1 MVKIVIIRYYY
12 PIINPFRKA
21 ATRLKNL
28 ATGTSHAK
36 IILIGEHGVVYGQ
49 PAIALP
55 ISTIQMQAV
64 IHRQTDGEQTVKSRY
79 FNGDFNTMSAN
90 LGGIQA
96 LIKTLL
102 ARFDAPDQGFDI
114 HITSDIPS
122 ERGMG
127 SSAAAAVAVTRA
139 FYDFFEQ
146 PLTHQIL
153 LKTANIAESYTHGQ
167 PSGLDVAT
175 ASAKSPVWFIK
186 GRENYTIPVKLPG
199 YLVIADTGIKSQTK
213 IAVATVRNLLMVE
226 GETIQARIDDLGRLT
241 RQTRTALADAQLT
254 SLATALNGAQ
264 DDLRSLG
271 VSHPALEQLLAVA
284 RQNGAIAAKLT
295 GSGQGGCMI
304 AVAPEESIANTLS
317 QKLSAAGATATWVE
331 PLLPTD

>member
-1 MVKIVIIRYYY
+1 M
-12 PIINPFRKA
+12 
-21 ATRLKNL
+21 KNL

-64 IHRQTDGEQTVKSRY
+64 IHKRDTAQTVKSRY
-79 FNGDFNTMSAN
+79 FNGDFQMMTAN

-102 ARFDAPDQGFDI
+102 KRFDAPDQGFDI

-139 FYDFFEQ
+139 FYDFFER
-146 PLTHQIL
+146 PLSHQEL
-153 LKTANIAESYTHGQ
+153 LKTANVAESYTHGQ

-175 ASAKSPVWFIK
+175 ASATSPVWFVK
-186 GRENYTIPVKLPG
+186 GRENYPIPVNLHG

-213 IAVATVRNLLMVE
+213 IAVATVKNLLIVE
-226 GETIQARIDDLGRLT
+226 GETIQQHITSLGALT
-241 RQTRTALADAQLT
+241 RQTRDALADGDLPA
-254 SLATALNGAQ
+254 LAHALNGAQ

-284 RQNGAIAAKLT
+284 RQNGAVAAKLT

-304 AVAPEESIANTLS
+304 AVAPEASIANTLS
-317 QKLSAAGATATWVE
+317 QKLAAAGATATWVE
-331 PLLPTD
+331 PLHTDA

>member
-1 MVKIVIIRYYY
+1 M
-12 PIINPFRKA
+12 
-21 ATRLKNL
+21 KNL

-64 IHRQTDGEQTVKSRY
+64 IHRRETAQLVKSRY
-79 FNGDFNTMSAN
+79 FNGDFNSMTAN

-96 LIKTLL
+96 LIKALL
-102 ARFDAPDQGFDI
+102 TRFDALDQGFDI

-146 PLTHQIL
+146 PLSHQTL
-153 LKTANIAESYTHGQ
+153 LKTANVAESYTHGQ

-175 ASAKSPVWFIK
+175 ASATSPVWFVK
-186 GRENYTIPVKLPG
+186 GRENYPIPVKLPG

-213 IAVATVRNLLMVE
+213 VAVATVRNLLIVE
-226 GETIQARIDDLGRLT
+226 GETIQQRIDDLGHLT
-241 RQTRTALADAQLT
+241 RMTRDALSDGNLPK
-254 SLATALNGAQ
+254 LARALNGAQ

-284 RQNGAIAAKLT
+284 RKNGAVAAKLT

-304 AVAPEESIANTLS
+304 AVAPEESIANDLS

-331 PLLPTD
+331 PLLAND

>member
-1 MVKIVIIRYYY
+1 M
-12 PIINPFRKA
+12 
-21 ATRLKNL
+21 KNL

-64 IHRQTDGEQTVKSRY
+64 IHQRDTAQTVKSRY
-79 FNGDFNTMSAN
+79 FNGDFNSMTAN

-102 ARFDAPDQGFDI
+102 NRFDAPEQGFDI

-146 PLTHQIL
+146 PLSHQTL
-153 LKTANIAESYTHGQ
+153 LKTANVAESYTHGQ

-175 ASAKSPVWFIK
+175 ASAKSPVWFVK
-186 GRENYTIPVKLPG
+186 GRENYPIPVKLPG

-213 IAVATVRNLLMVE
+213 VAVATVKNLLVVE
-226 GETIQARIDDLGRLT
+226 GENIQQRIDDLGHLTTLT
-241 RQTRTALADAQLT
+241 RDALANGNMPE
-254 SLATALNGAQ
+254 LARALNGAQ

-284 RQNGAIAAKLT
+284 RQNGAVAAKLT

-304 AVAPEESIANTLS
+304 AVAPEESIANDLS

-331 PLLPTD
+331 PLLAND

>member
-1 MVKIVIIRYYY
+1 M
-12 PIINPFRKA
+12 
-21 ATRLKNL
+21 KNL

-64 IHRQTDGEQTVKSRY
+64 IHRRETAQLVKSRY
-79 FNGDFNTMSAN
+79 FNGDFNSMTAN

-96 LIKTLL
+96 LIKALL
-102 ARFDAPDQGFDI
+102 TRFDALDQGFDI

-146 PLTHQIL
+146 PLSHQTL
-153 LKTANIAESYTHGQ
+153 LKTANVAESYTHGQ

-175 ASAKSPVWFIK
+175 ASATSPVWFVK
-186 GRENYTIPVKLPG
+186 GRENYPIPVKLPG

-213 IAVATVRNLLMVE
+213 VAVATVRNLLIVE
-226 GETIQARIDDLGRLT
+226 GETIQQRIDDLGHLT
-241 RQTRTALADAQLT
+241 RMTRDALSDGNLPK
-254 SLATALNGAQ
+254 LARALNGAQ

-284 RQNGAIAAKLT
+284 RQNGAVAAKLT

-304 AVAPEESIANTLS
+304 AVAPEESIANDLS

-331 PLLPTD
+331 PLLAND

>member
-1 MVKIVIIRYYY
+1 MVKTGIIRYYY

-64 IHRQTDGEQTVKSRY
+64 IHQQTTAQTVKSRY

-102 ARFDAPDQGFDI
+102 ARFNAPDQGFDI

-146 PLTHQIL
+146 PLTHEVL

-175 ASAKSPVWFIK
+175 ASAKAPVWFIK

-213 IAVATVRNLLMVE
+213 VAVATVRNLLMVE
-226 GETIQARIDDLGRLT
+226 GETIQTRIDDLGRLT
-241 RQTRTALADAQLT
+241 RQTRSALANGDLT
-254 SLATALNGAQ
+254 NLATALNHAQ

>member
-1 MVKIVIIRYYY
+1 MKE
-12 PIINPFRKA
+12 
-21 ATRLKNL
+21 L

-64 IHRQTDGEQTVKSRY
+64 IHRQTAAQTVKSRY
-79 FNGDFNTMSAN
+79 FNGDFNAMTAN
-90 LGGIQA
+90 LGGVQA

-102 ARFDAPDQGFDI
+102 SRFDAPDQGFDI

-139 FYDFFEQ
+139 FYDFFER
-146 PLTHQIL
+146 PLSHQTL

-175 ASAKSPVWFIK
+175 ASAKSPVWFVK
-186 GRENYTIPVKLPG
+186 GRENYPIPVKLPG

-213 IAVATVRNLLMVE
+213 VAVATVKNLLIVE
-226 GETIQARIDDLGRLT
+226 GQTIQARIDDLGKLT
-241 RQTRTALADAQLT
+241 QQTRDALATGNMTALAG
-254 SLATALNGAQ
+254 ALNGAQ
-264 DDLRSLG
+264 DDLRSIG

-284 RQNGAIAAKLT
+284 RQNGALAAKLT

-304 AVAPEESIANTLS
+304 ALVPEESLANQLS
-317 QKLSAAGATATWVE
+317 QKLAAAGATATWVE
-331 PLLPTD
+331 PLLTND

>member
-1 MVKIVIIRYYY
+1 M
-12 PIINPFRKA
+12 
-21 ATRLKNL
+21 
-28 ATGTSHAK
+28 
-36 IILIGEHGVVYGQ
+36 
-49 PAIALP
+49 
-55 ISTIQMQAV
+55 
-64 IHRQTDGEQTVKSRY
+64 
-79 FNGDFNTMSAN
+79 
-90 LGGIQA
+90 
-96 LIKTLL
+96 IKTLL

-146 PLTHQIL
+146 PLSHQVL
-153 LKTANIAESYTHGQ
+153 LKTANVAESYTHGQ

-175 ASAKSPVWFIK
+175 ASAKSPVWFVK
-186 GRENYTIPVKLPG
+186 GRENYPIPVKLPG

-213 IAVATVRNLLMVE
+213 VAVATVKNLLIVE
-226 GETIQARIDDLGRLT
+226 GENIQRRIDDLGHLT
-241 RQTRTALADAQLT
+241 RMTRDALAT
-254 SLATALNGAQ
+254 GNLAELASALNGAQ

-284 RQNGAIAAKLT
+284 RQNGAVAAKLT

-304 AVAPEESIANTLS
+304 AVAPEESIANSLS

-331 PLLPTD
+331 PLLAND

>member
-1 MVKIVIIRYYY
+1 M
-12 PIINPFRKA
+12 
-21 ATRLKNL
+21 KNL

-64 IHRQTDGEQTVKSRY
+64 IHHRETAQTVKSRY

-90 LGGIQA
+90 LGGIQS
-96 LIKTLL
+96 LIRTLL
-102 ARFDAPDQGFDI
+102 NRFEAPDQGFDI

-139 FYDFFEQ
+139 FYDYFEQ
-146 PLTHQIL
+146 PLSHQVL
-153 LKTANIAESYTHGQ
+153 LKTANVAESYTHGQ

-186 GRENYTIPVKLPG
+186 GRENFPIPVKLPG

-213 IAVATVRNLLMVE
+213 VAVATVKNLLIVE
-226 GETIQARIDDLGRLT
+226 GATIQARIDDLGQLT
-241 RQTRTALADAQLT
+241 RQTRDALAQGDMLA
-254 SLATALNGAQ
+254 LATALNSAQ

-284 RQNGAIAAKLT
+284 RQNGALGAKLT

-304 AVAPEESIANTLS
+304 AVVPEEGLANTLS

-331 PLLPTD
+331 PLLNE

>member
-1 MVKIVIIRYYY
+1 
-12 PIINPFRKA
+12 
-21 ATRLKNL
+21 LKNQ

-64 IHRQTDGEQTVKSRY
+64 IHRRETAQSVKSRY
-79 FNGDFNTMSAN
+79 FNGDFNMMSAN
-90 LGGIQA
+90 LGGIHT

-102 ARFDAPDQGFDI
+102 TRFEASEQGFDI
-114 HITSDIPS
+114 HISSDIPS

-146 PLTHQIL
+146 PLSHQTL
-153 LKTANIAESYTHGQ
+153 LTTANVAESYTHGQ

-175 ASAKSPVWFIK
+175 ASAKSPVWFVK
-186 GRENYTIPVKLPG
+186 GRENYPIPVKIPG

-226 GETIQARIDDLGRLT
+226 GATIQNRIDDLGQLT
-241 RQTRTALADAQLT
+241 RKTRDALANGDMGA
-254 SLATALNGAQ
+254 LAAALNSAQ

-284 RQNGAIAAKLT
+284 RQNGALAAKLT
-295 GSGQGGCMI
+295 GSGQGGCLI
-304 AVAPEESIANTLS
+304 ALAPEASIANQLS
-317 QKLSAAGATATWVE
+317 QKLAAAGATATWVE
-331 PLLPTD
+331 PLLNDD

>member
-1 MVKIVIIRYYY
+1 M
-12 PIINPFRKA
+12 
-21 ATRLKNL
+21 KNL

-64 IHRQTDGEQTVKSRY
+64 IHRRETAQLVKSRY
-79 FNGDFNTMSAN
+79 FNGDFNSMTAN

-96 LIKTLL
+96 LIKALL
-102 ARFDAPDQGFDI
+102 ARFDAPEQGFDI

-146 PLTHQIL
+146 PLSHQTL
-153 LKTANIAESYTHGQ
+153 LKTANVAESYTHGQ

-175 ASAKSPVWFIK
+175 ASATSPVWFVK
-186 GRENYTIPVKLPG
+186 GRENYPIPVKLPG

-213 IAVATVRNLLMVE
+213 VAVATVRNLLIVE
-226 GETIQARIDDLGRLT
+226 GETIQQRIDDLGHLT
-241 RQTRTALADAQLT
+241 RMTRDALSDGNLPK
-254 SLATALNGAQ
+254 LARALNGAQ

-284 RQNGAIAAKLT
+284 RQNGAVAAKLT

-304 AVAPEESIANTLS
+304 AVSPEESIANDLS

-331 PLLPTD
+331 PLLAND

>member
-1 MVKIVIIRYYY
+1 M
-12 PIINPFRKA
+12 
-21 ATRLKNL
+21 KNL

-64 IHRQTDGEQTVKSRY
+64 IHQRDTVQTVKSRY
-79 FNGDFNTMSAN
+79 FNGDFHAMSAN
-90 LGGIQA
+90 LGGIQS
-96 LIKTLL
+96 LIQTLL
-102 ARFDAPDQGFDI
+102 NRFEAPDQGFDI

-139 FYDFFEQ
+139 FYDFFDQ
-146 PLTHQIL
+146 PLSQQVL

-186 GRENYTIPVKLPG
+186 GRENYPIPVKIPG

-226 GETIQARIDDLGRLT
+226 GEHIQHRIDHLGLLT
-241 RQTRTALADAQLT
+241 RQTRDALANGDLSA
-254 SLATALNGAQ
+254 LATALNGAQ

-284 RQNGAIAAKLT
+284 RQNGALAAKLT

-304 AVAPEESIANTLS
+304 AVAPEKAIANTLS

-331 PLLPTD
+331 PLLNDD

>member
-1 MVKIVIIRYYY
+1 M
-12 PIINPFRKA
+12 
-21 ATRLKNL
+21 KNL

-64 IHRQTDGEQTVKSRY
+64 IHRRDTAQTVKSRY
-79 FNGDFNTMSAN
+79 FNGDFQMMSAN

-102 ARFDAPDQGFDI
+102 ARFERPNQGFDI

-139 FYDFFEQ
+139 LYAFFEQ
-146 PLTHQIL
+146 PLSHQEL
-153 LKTANIAESYTHGQ
+153 LRTANIAESYTHGQ

-175 ASAKSPVWFIK
+175 ASANSPVWFIK
-186 GRENYTIPVKLPG
+186 DRENFPIPIKLPG

-213 IAVATVRNLLMVE
+213 VAVATVKNLLMVE
-226 GETIQARIDDLGRLT
+226 GTTIQSRIEHLGQLT
-241 RQTRTALADAQLT
+241 EQTRSALATGNLT
-254 SLATALNGAQ
+254 ALATALNGAQ

-284 RQNGAIAAKLT
+284 RQNGAVAAKLT
-295 GSGQGGCMI
+295 GSGQGGCLI
-304 AVAPEESIANTLS
+304 AIAPEASIANNLS

>member
-1 MVKIVIIRYYY
+1 M
-12 PIINPFRKA
+12 
-21 ATRLKNL
+21 KNL

-64 IHRQTDGEQTVKSRY
+64 IHQRDTAQTVKSRY
-79 FNGDFNTMSAN
+79 FNGDFHTMSAN
-90 LGGIQA
+90 LGGIQS

-102 ARFDAPDQGFDI
+102 ARFEAPDQGFDI

-146 PLTHQIL
+146 PLSHQTL
-153 LKTANIAESYTHGQ
+153 LKTANVAESYTHGQ

-186 GRENYTIPVKLPG
+186 GRENYPIPVNLHG

-213 IAVATVRNLLMVE
+213 VAVTTVRNLLMVE
-226 GETIQARIDDLGRLT
+226 GATIQQRIDHLGVLT
-241 RQTRTALADAQLT
+241 RQTRDALANDDLT
-254 SLATALNGAQ
+254 GLVSALNGAQ

-284 RQNGAIAAKLT
+284 RQNGALAAKLT

-304 AVAPEESIANTLS
+304 AIAPEAEIANTLS

-331 PLLPTD
+331 PFAVEA

>member
-1 MVKIVIIRYYY
+1 M
-12 PIINPFRKA
+12 
-21 ATRLKNL
+21 KNL

-64 IHRQTDGEQTVKSRY
+64 IHRRDTAQTVKSRY
-79 FNGDFNTMSAN
+79 FNGDFNTMTAN

-146 PLTHQIL
+146 PLSHQVL
-153 LKTANIAESYTHGQ
+153 LKTANVAECYTHGQ

-175 ASAKSPVWFIK
+175 ASAKSPVWFVK
-186 GRENYTIPVKLPG
+186 GRENYPIPVKLPG

-213 IAVATVRNLLMVE
+213 VAVATVKNLLIVE
-226 GETIQARIDDLGRLT
+226 GENIQRRIDDLGHLT
-241 RQTRTALADAQLT
+241 RMTRDALAT
-254 SLATALNGAQ
+254 GNLAELASALNGAQ

-284 RQNGAIAAKLT
+284 RQNGAVAAKLT

-304 AVAPEESIANTLS
+304 AVAPEESIANSLS
-317 QKLSAAGATATWVE
+317 QKLSAAGAAATWVE
-331 PLLPTD
+331 PLLAND